1 MTSRRQVEYPR
12 IDQDGRLSFPEPV
25 IDSAR
30 HFGAAIV
37 AVVKK
42 HAEAN
47 FPEYDAWD
55 TEGYVYLN
63 GAKALLRVVV
73 GKDGASRENAKDAK
87 GVVDGVSI
95 RGIIEDRPGVI
106 LIVSGGSGGSAGGAG
121 GSVEAKM
128 IGLGG
133 VLIGIGGNAGF
144 KIVTDQAEAEDV
156 VNGADGGDSIM
167 KSEACQASRLFAAG
181 GDGASAPPPS
191 FFDGGN
197 GGNGGKAE
205 AECFENVRGSKAC
218 DAFASGGNG
227 GHGATGETNISI
239 PGKGGN
245 GGRGRL
251 ALAKSCCGERGD
263 GGAFAVAGS
272 GGHGGNG
279 GNSSLDGANAGSGEI
294 GFEAHATVFPGVS
307 SSTAVARAVAGS
319 GGNGGNGGNGIN
331 KGGAGGEKGE
341 GSSAFASNLCGGPE
355 KKQNGVDGHKGK
367 NGKP

>member
-73 GKDGASRENAKDAK
+73 GKDGASRENARDAK
-87 GVVDGVSI
+87 GAVDGVSI
-95 RGIIEDRPGVI
+95 KGIIEDRPGVI
-106 LIVSGGSGGSAGGAG
+106 LIVSGGNGGSAGGAG
-121 GSVEAKM
+121 GRVEAKM

-144 KIVTDQAEAEDV
+144 KIVTDQAETDGV
-156 VNGADGGDSIM
+156 DNGADGGDSLM
-167 KSEACQASRLFAAG
+167 ESEACQASQVFAAG
-181 GDGASAPPPS
+181 GDGASAPPAL
-191 FFDGGN
+191 FDGGN
-197 GGNGGKAE
+197 GGNGGVGSAY
-205 AECFENVRGSKAC
+205 CFVIDRGAKAC
-218 DAFASGGNG
+218 EARARGGNG
-227 GHGATGETNISI
+227 GHGASGINSFFF
-239 PGKGGN
+239 PGIGGS
-245 GGRGRL
+245 GGRGRI
-251 ALAKSCCGERGD
+251 ALAKSCCGERGE
-263 GGAFAVAGS
+263 GHASAIAGS

-279 GNSSLDGANAGSGEI
+279 GNSLGNGANAGRGAL
-294 GFEAHATVFPGVS
+294 GLEAHATVFPGVS

-319 GGNGGNGGNGIN
+319 GGNGGNGGNGID

-341 GSSAFASNLCGGPE
+341 GSSAFAINYCGGPE